1 MKTRTNERRWPLLF
15 FALACCAIAP
25 ACAIDPTFVAAAR
38 ASQDAMAPEY
48 LGYVE
53 ADGKLDKAQRER
65 RRRTVARWDE
75 AIRARE
81 GKR

>member
-1 MKTRTNERRWPLLF
+1 MKSRRCVLFLLLLV
-15 FALACCAIAP
+15 ALMVLPSCAAGP
-25 ACAIDPTFVAAAR
+25 DPTFTTAAR
-38 ASQDAMAPEY
+38 ATHDAVMPEY

-53 ADGKLDKAQRER
+53 RDTALDEAQRER

-81 GKR
+81 GQK